1 MPEQPVAW
9 GLPSKVEYQKKP
21 VIICC
26 FEGEKFRCHG
36 TVPFLF
42 LWIRNAAPHT
52 RDQQLRLGTSSEA
65 KLTLKTYPVQRNLKV
80 RLTKRM
86 KSALAAK
93 PADEAPLPLAEA
105 VETLKNFP
113 PTKFDQT
120 VEIHIRLGIDP
131 KQADQIVRGSIVLP
145 HGIGKSKRVVVFA
158 KGNLADDATA
168 AGAEEVGGDDLA
180 KKIKGGWTDFDVCI
194 AAPDMMG
201 LVGPL
206 GKVLGPR
213 GLMPS
218 PRAGTVT
225 ADISKTVKEYKA
237 GKVEFRN
244 DPTGIIHAAV
254 GKASFEN
261 DKLIDN
267 IHAFLEQIRSMQPS
281 AIRGQ
286 YIKTV
291 AISATMS
298 PGVMVAA

>member
-1 MPEQPVAW
+1 MP
-9 GLPSKVEYQKKP
+9 
-21 VIICC
+21 
-26 FEGEKFRCHG
+26 
-36 TVPFLF
+36 
-42 LWIRNAAPHT
+42 
-52 RDQQLRLGTSSEA
+52 
-65 KLTLKTYPVQRNLKV
+65 
-80 RLTKRM
+80 LTKRM
-86 KSALAAK
+86 KVAQAVK
-93 PADEAPLPLAEA
+93 PADDNPLPVADA
-105 VETLKNFP
+105 VAALKKFP

-120 VEIHIRLGIDP
+120 VEIHVRLGIDP

-158 KGNLADDATA
+158 KGNLADDARA

-180 KKIKGGWTDFDVCI
+180 KKIKDGWTDFDVCI

-206 GKVLGPR
+206 GKILGPR

-225 ADISKTVKEYKA
+225 ADVSKTVKEYKA

-244 DPTGIIHAAV
+244 DPTGIVHAAV
-254 GKASFEN
+254 GKASFDAE
-261 DKLIDN
+261 KLADN
-267 IHAFLEQIRSMQPS
+267 INAFIDHIRSMQPT
-281 AIRGQ
+281 AVRGQ